1 MPGQSFLCIVAQGLH
16 KSMGKTR
23 RWTAAQ
29 GKAKVMDDHIEPRR
43 SPRPR
48 RQSAVIE
55 AFGENTATTITVMQ
69 RKRRATTTR
78 RTVRPA
84 SGRSPRRR

>member
-1 MPGQSFLCIVAQGLH
+1 MPGQSFLCIVAHGQH
-16 KSMGKTR
+16 KSTGKTR

-55 AFGENTATTITVMQ
+55 AFGENTATTHNSNAAEAARDDHQANRPPRQ
-69 RKRRATTTR
+69 R
-78 RTVRPA
+78 
-84 SGRSPRRR
+84 